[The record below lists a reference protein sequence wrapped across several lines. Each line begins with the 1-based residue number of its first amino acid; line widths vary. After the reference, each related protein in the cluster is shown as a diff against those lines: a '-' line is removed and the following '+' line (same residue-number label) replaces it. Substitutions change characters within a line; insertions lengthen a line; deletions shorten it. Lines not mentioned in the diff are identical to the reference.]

1 MESHKYIELEQARI
15 GKELKLLIEAS
26 SLLIESKMKDY
37 ERNVFNTRKQNLTN
51 IVY

>member
-26 SLLIESKMKDY
+26 SLVIESKKK
-37 ERNVFNTRKQNLTN
+37 EEGGNVFNT
-51 IVY
+51 